1 VTRRSLATL
10 VALAGLLV
18 LTALISLRVG
28 SVAISTGEVLAALGL
43 SGAND
48 GTVAPQAAAVI
59 VSIRL
64 PRVLLGLVVGA
75 GLGVAGAAMQGL
87 LRNPLADPGLL
98 GVANGA
104 ALGAVTVIVAG
115 ARFHHGLPTA
125 LAPFLLPVAAFV
137 GAVVAMALVEWLG
150 RVDGNPAVAT
160 LLLAG
165 VAVSALSGALTGV
178 FTYLANDAQLRT
190 ITFWT
195 MGSLGG
201 ATWPTLLGALPF
213 LALSIVG
220 LPFTARALNAFA
232 LGEAEAGHLGFRVR
246 RTKRIVLALAA
257 LAVGAAVA
265 VAGVLGF
272 VGLVVPHLLRLAL
285 GPDQRVILPGAGLL
299 GATLLVL
306 ADDLARTLV
315 APAELP
321 LGLLTA
327 AFGTPFFLL
336 LLLRERR
343 GWA

>member
-1 VTRRSLATL
+1 VSRRDLASLL
-10 VALAGLLV
+10 ALAV
-18 LTALISLRVG
+18 LAVSTAIVSLRVG
-28 SVAISTGEVLAALGL
+28 SVAVSTGDVLSALGIWTG
-43 SGAND
+43 SGSSPTPEAS
-48 GTVAPQAAAVI
+48 AVI

-75 GLGVAGAAMQGL
+75 ALGVAGAAMQGL
-87 LRNPLADPGLL
+87 FRNPLADPGLL

-104 ALGAVTVIVAG
+104 ALGAVVVIVAG
-115 ARFHHGLPTA
+115 AKLLHGLPPSH
-125 LAPFLLPVAAFV
+125 APFV
-137 GAVVAMALVEWLG
+137 GAVGAMALVEWLG
-150 RVDGNPAVAT
+150 RVDGSPALAT

-165 VAVSALSGALTGV
+165 IAASALFGAITGI
-178 FTYLANDAQLRT
+178 FTYLADDAQLRT

-195 MGSLGG
+195 MGSLGS

-213 LALSIVG
+213 LTLAIVG
-220 LPFTARALNAFA
+220 LPLTARALNAFA
-232 LGEAEAGHLGFRVR
+232 LGEAEAGHLGFRVG

-257 LAVGAAVA
+257 LAVGASVA

-285 GPDQRVILPGAGLL
+285 GPDQRVILPGAALL
-299 GATLLVL
+299 GASLLVI
-306 ADDLARTLV
+306 ADDLARTVV

-327 AFGTPFFLL
+327 AFGTPFFLV

>member
-1 VTRRSLATL
+1 VSRRDLASLL
-10 VALAGLLV
+10 ALAV
-18 LTALISLRVG
+18 LAVSTAIVSLRVG
-28 SVAISTGEVLAALGL
+28 SVAVSTGDVLSALGIWTG
-43 SGAND
+43 SGSSPTPEAS
-48 GTVAPQAAAVI
+48 AVI

-75 GLGVAGAAMQGL
+75 ALGVAGAAMQGL
-87 LRNPLADPGLL
+87 FRNPLADPGLL

-104 ALGAVTVIVAG
+104 ALGAVVVIVAG
-115 ARFHHGLPTA
+115 AKLLHGLPPSH
-125 LAPFLLPVAAFV
+125 APYVLPLAAFV
-137 GAVVAMALVEWLG
+137 GAVGAMALVEWLG
-150 RVDGNPAVAT
+150 RVDGSPALAT

-165 VAVSALSGALTGV
+165 IAASALFGAITGI
-178 FTYLANDAQLRT
+178 FTYLADDAQLRT

-195 MGSLGG
+195 MGSLGS

-213 LALSIVG
+213 LTLAIVG
-220 LPFTARALNAFA
+220 LPLTARALNAFA
-232 LGEAEAGHLGFRVR
+232 LGEAEAGHLGFRVG

-257 LAVGAAVA
+257 LAVGASVA

-285 GPDQRVILPGAGLL
+285 GPDQRVILPGAALL
-299 GATLLVL
+299 GASLLVI
-306 ADDLARTLV
+306 ADDLARTVV

-327 AFGTPFFLL
+327 AFGTPFFLV